1 MSSIDHFTNQST
13 TSFFDNT
20 LAEDE
25 WLSGKALLEQTLQE
39 LMYSQEGTQIRL
51 LTNQGLAGSLES
63 QMVIQIDEYDFR
75 VQLLQAYGDEP
86 QLTFEQ
92 LADFQQ
98 ILEANPST
106 VALLLTWT
114 TDNLLTI
121 PLTIARIRFVQERP
135 RVLAHLLRR
144 ARPLLAVLQNLM
156 TRQIREWE
164 SGLDLSQRAVDEA
177 VDIRQVFAAS
187 LEDAFEKER
196 NRSYR
201 QPARKQA
208 AHYFPVES
216 EKDVMLAI
224 LDDALKGEPAN
235 KLIKRLMA

>member
-1 MSSIDHFTNQST
+1 MNIADKMA
-13 TSFFDNT
+13 TSYSDP
-20 LAEDE
+20 LLEEQWQRA
-25 WLSGKALLEQTLQE
+25 KALLEQTLQE
-39 LMYSQEGTQIRL
+39 LTHNQEGTQIRV
-51 LTNQGLAGSLES
+51 LTNPARAGSLEP

-75 VQLLQAYGDEP
+75 VQLLQAYADEP
-86 QLTFEQ
+86 QLRFEQ

-135 RVLAHLLRR
+135 RVLPHLLRR

-164 SGLDLSQRAVDEA
+164 SGLDLSQRAVDGA
-177 VDIRQVFAAS
+177 VDIRQLFVAS

-201 QPARKQA
+201 QPARKLA
-208 AHYFPVES
+208 AHRFPVES
-216 EKDVMLAI
+216 EKDIMLAI
-224 LDDALKGEPAN
+224 LDDALKGESAN

>member
-1 MSSIDHFTNQST
+1 MNIADKMA
-13 TSFFDNT
+13 TSYSDP
-20 LAEDE
+20 LLEEQWQRA
-25 WLSGKALLEQTLQE
+25 KALLEQTLQE
-39 LMYSQEGTQIRL
+39 LTHNQEGTQIRV
-51 LTNQGLAGSLES
+51 LTNLGLAGSLEA

-75 VQLLQAYGDEP
+75 VQLLQAYADEP
-86 QLTFEQ
+86 QLRFEQ

-135 RVLAHLLRR
+135 RVLPHLLRR

-177 VDIRQVFAAS
+177 VDIRQVFATS

-201 QPARKQA
+201 QPARKLA
-208 AHYFPVES
+208 AHRFPVES
-216 EKDVMLAI
+216 EKDIMLGI
-224 LDDALKGEPAN
+224 LDEALKGEPAN